1 MDTDLTRRALV
12 GAILAGGVGASTFS
26 PIRGYLERFAP
37 LSGSAWDATD
47 PPESRTIESP
57 YGTAEVRY
65 DEYGVPNVTGES
77 EEAVYF
83 AVGYAQARDR
93 AFQLDL
99 QRRQMRGELSAVVG
113 DQTLDSD
120 EFNVKM
126 DFAGAAQV
134 TWESLADSRAG
145 ALTEAY
151 AAGVNEIMTDDP
163 SALEFS
169 LLEYEPDPWTPVD
182 TILMQKQIAWTLT
195 GSFRTLRTALVADR
209 LGEEVANELYPSRLD
224 HESPIIRDQQ
234 TGQENRKRARSQTEH
249 EPSTHTVDPAL
260 ADWLSQFESPSG
272 IGSNSWVVSG
282 EHTASGAPIVANDP
296 HLSLMAPPVWYEMNL
311 SLPETSVRG
320 VTFPGVPFVVIGE
333 NDAGAW
339 GFTNT
344 GVDVIDFYR
353 YDTRDGEYRYEGEW
367 REFDTEQRTIAVSD
381 GEDRQV
387 TVRKTVHGPV
397 IEREGARVGVAW
409 TGHTAESTP
418 QAIYEFSRSEGVDD
432 IVAATENFDV
442 PTQNLVYADRDGN
455 TLYYVTGKIPIRT
468 TDGEEVPGDRI
479 FDGSASEGEWQ
490 GFTPFGTS
498 SWEGFVPFEE
508 KPHVM
513 NPNYIGTA
521 NQRVVDDPE
530 HYLAEAYSD
539 PYRGIRI
546 YDRLDRRVR
555 SDEPIDPEFVK
566 DLQRD
571 TLDLRAEALVPLLVE
586 VARAA
591 DDTTAIGQYVDAL
604 DEWDHRMDRDS
615 LAALVFARWFEQYRE
630 RVFGPTF
637 SDHDLDA
644 SYYPN
649 DWVLQH
655 LGPNSRWFEGRSRA
669 EVMLDALDAAIER
682 IENAEYDTYGGYN
695 TTGAMTHP
703 LGLAFLNYPAMAVD
717 GSRETVNNYAVENPT
732 GSSWRMVCPMDGSS
746 SSVIPG
752 GNSGEYFSD
761 HYDDQLRMWADVE
774 YKSMSREIQ
783 GETTLTFEGED
794 GQ

>member
-1 MDTDLTRRALV
+1 MDSDLTRRALV
-12 GAILAGGVGASTFS
+12 GAILAGGVGASVFS
-26 PIRGYLERFAP
+26 PVRGYLERFAP

-47 PPESRTIESP
+47 RPDSRTIEGP
-57 YGTAEVRY
+57 YGAAEVRY

-77 EEAVYF
+77 EEALYY

-113 DQTLDSD
+113 EQTLDSD
-120 EFNVKM
+120 EFRTKM

-134 TWESLADSRAG
+134 TWDSLADSRAG

-151 AAGVNEIMTDDP
+151 TAGVNEIMANDP

-195 GSFRTLRTALVADR
+195 GSFRTLRTSLVADR
-209 LGEEVANELYPSRLD
+209 LGGEVAEELYPSRLD
-224 HESPIIRDQQ
+224 HESPIIRDGGIDQASQQ
-234 TGQENRKRARSQTEH
+234 GSRTEH
-249 EPSTHTVDPAL
+249 ESSPHTVDPAL

-311 SLPETSVRG
+311 STPATSVRG

-344 GVDVIDFYR
+344 GADVIDFYR
-353 YDTRDGEYRYEGEW
+353 YDTRNGEYRYEDEW
-367 REFDTEQRTIAVSD
+367 REFETEQRTIEVD
-381 GEDRQV
+381 GGENKQM

-397 IEREGARVGVAW
+397 IEREGERVGVAW

-418 QAIYEFSRSEGVDD
+418 QAIYQYSQSEGLDD
-432 IVAATENFDV
+432 IVEATRNFDV

-455 TLYYVTGKIPIRT
+455 TLYYVTGRIPIRT
-468 TDGEEVPGDRI
+468 TDGEVVPGDRI
-479 FDGSASEGEWQ
+479 FDGSAGEGEWQ

-513 NPNYIGTA
+513 NPDYIGTA

-530 HYLAEAYSD
+530 HYIAEAYSD

-546 YDRLDRRVR
+546 YDRLDRRAQ
-555 SDEPIDPEFVK
+555 SDEPIDPQFVK
-566 DLQRD
+566 ELQRD

-586 VARAA
+586 IARAA
-591 DDTTAIGQYVDAL
+591 DDTAEIGQYVDAL
-604 DEWDHRMDRDS
+604 DDWDRRMERDS
-615 LAALVFARWFEQYRE
+615 LAALLFTRWFDEYRE

-637 SDHDLDA
+637 EEHDLGS

-655 LGPNSRWFEGRSRA
+655 LGPDSRWFEGRSRA
-669 EVMLDALDAAIER
+669 GVMLDALDAAIEE
-682 IENAEYDTYGGYN
+682 IEDAEYDTYGGYN
-695 TTGAMTHP
+695 TTGAMDHP
-703 LGLAFLNYPAMAVD
+703 LGLDFLGYPALPTD
-717 GSRETVNNYAVENPT
+717 GSRATVNNYAVENPT
-732 GSSWRMVCPMDGSS
+732 GSSWRMVCPMDGPSQG
-746 SSVIPG
+746 VVPG
-752 GNSGEYFSD
+752 GNSGSYYSG
-761 HYDDQLRMWADVE
+761 HYDDQLELWADTE
-774 YKSMSREIQ
+774 YKSMSREIR
-783 GETTLTFEGED
+783 GESTLTFEQGD
-794 GQ
+794 DQ

>member
-1 MDTDLTRRALV
+1 MDSDLTRRALV

-26 PIRGYLERFAP
+26 PVRGYLERFAP
-37 LSGSAWDATD
+37 LSGAAWDATNQ
-47 PPESRTIESP
+47 PESRTLDSP
-57 YGTAEVRY
+57 YGAAEVRY

-77 EEAVYF
+77 EDAVYY
-83 AVGYAQARDR
+83 AVGYVQARDR
-93 AFQLDL
+93 AFQMDL
-99 QRRQMRGELSAVVG
+99 QRRLMAGDLAAVVG
-113 DQTLDSD
+113 EAAVDSD
-120 EFNVKM
+120 EFHKKM

-145 ALTEAY
+145 TLTEAY
-151 AAGVNEIMTDDP
+151 VAGVNEIMANDP

-195 GSFRTLRTALVADR
+195 GDFRTLRTALVADR
-209 LGEEVANELYPSRLD
+209 LGEEVAKELYPSRLD
-224 HESPIIRDQQ
+224 HESPIIRDGQADQESQQ
-234 TGQENRKRARSQTEH
+234 RTKMQRTSA
-249 EPSTHTVDPAL
+249 THTIDPAFV
-260 ADWLSQFESPSG
+260 DWLSGFESPSG

-282 EHTASGAPIVANDP
+282 EHTASGEPIVANDP
-296 HLSLMAPPVWYEMNL
+296 HLSLMSPPVWYEMNL
-311 SLPETSVRG
+311 SPPETSVRG

-333 NDAGAW
+333 NDAGTW

-344 GVDVIDFYR
+344 GADVIDFYR
-353 YDTRDGEYRYEGEW
+353 YDTRDGEYRYKDEW
-367 REFDTEQRTIAVSD
+367 REFDTEQREIEVD
-381 GEDRQV
+381 GGENRQV

-397 IEREGARVGVAW
+397 IEREDARVGVAW

-418 QAIYEFSRSEGVDD
+418 QAIYQYSRSEGLDD
-432 IVAATENFDV
+432 IVDATENFDV

-455 TLYYVTGKIPIRT
+455 TLYYVTGRIPIRT

-479 FDGSASEGEWQ
+479 FDGSAGEGEWQ

-508 KPHVM
+508 KPHVV
-513 NPNYIGTA
+513 NPDYIGTA
-521 NQRVVDDPE
+521 NQRVVNDPE
-530 HYLAEAYSD
+530 QYIAEAYSD

-546 YDRLDRRVR
+546 YDRLDWRVR
-555 SDEPIDPEFVK
+555 SDDPIDPQFMK

-591 DDTTAIGQYVDAL
+591 EDTAEIERHVDAL
-604 DEWDHRMDRDS
+604 DEWDYRMERDS
-615 LAALVFARWFEQYRE
+615 LAALVFAQWFDQYRE
-630 RVFGPTF
+630 RVFSPIF
-637 SDHDLDA
+637 DEHDLDA

-649 DWVLQH
+649 DWVLGH

-669 EVMLDALDAAIER
+669 GVMLDALRGAIEA
-682 IENAEYDTYGGYN
+682 IESAEYDTYGGYN

-703 LGLAFLNYPAMAVD
+703 LGLDFLGYPALPTD
-717 GSRETVNNYAVENPT
+717 GSRATVNNYAVENPT

-746 SSVIPG
+746 SAVIPG
-752 GNSGEYFSD
+752 GNSGEYFSA
-761 HYDDQLRMWADVE
+761 HYDDQLKLWADTE

-783 GETTLTFEGED
+783 GESTLTFEPGD

>member
-1 MDTDLTRRALV
+1 MDSDLTRRALV

-26 PIRGYLERFAP
+26 PVRGYLERFAP

-47 PPESRTIESP
+47 QPDSRTIESP
-57 YGTAEVRY
+57 YGAAEVRY

-77 EEAVYF
+77 EEALYY

-113 DQTLDSD
+113 EQTLDSD
-120 EFNVKM
+120 EFRTKM
-126 DFAGAAQV
+126 DFASAAQV
-134 TWESLADSRAG
+134 TWDSLADSRTG

-151 AAGVNEIMTDDP
+151 AAGVNEIMANDP

-209 LGEEVANELYPSRLD
+209 LGEEIAEELYPSRLD
-224 HESPIIRDQQ
+224 HDSPIIRDGGTDQASQQ
-234 TGQENRKRARSQTEH
+234 RSGAKH
-249 EPSTHTVDPAL
+249 ESSTHSVDPAL

-296 HLSLMAPPVWYEMNL
+296 HLSLMSPPVWYEMNL
-311 SLPETSVRG
+311 SPPGTNVRG

-344 GVDVIDFYR
+344 GADVIDFYR
-353 YDTRDGEYRYEGEW
+353 YDTREGEYRYEGEW
-367 REFDTEQRTIAVSD
+367 REFETDQRTIEVD
-381 GEDRQV
+381 GGEDRNV

-432 IVAATENFDV
+432 IVDATENFDV
-442 PTQNLVYADRDGN
+442 PTQNLVYADHDGN

-468 TDGEEVPGDRI
+468 IDGEEVSGDRI
-479 FDGSASEGEWQ
+479 FDGSAGEGEWE

-508 KPHVM
+508 KPHVT
-513 NPNYIGTA
+513 NPDYLGTA
-521 NQRVVDDPE
+521 NQRVVNDPE
-530 HYLAEAYSD
+530 HYIAEAYSD

-546 YDRLDRRVR
+546 YDRLDRRAQ
-555 SDEPIDPEFVK
+555 SDDPIDPQFMK
-566 DLQRD
+566 DLQHD

-586 VARAA
+586 VARTA
-591 DDTTAIGQYVDAL
+591 DDTTEIRRYVDAL
-604 DEWDHRMDRDS
+604 DEWDHRMERDS
-615 LAALVFARWFEQYRE
+615 LAALVFVRWFDEYRE
-630 RVFGPTF
+630 RVFGPVF
-637 SDHDLDA
+637 DEHDLDA

-669 EVMLDALDAAIER
+669 EVMLDGLDAAIED

-695 TTGAMTHP
+695 TTDAMTHP
-703 LGLAFLNYPAMAVD
+703 LGLAFLGYPDLPTD
-717 GSRETVNNYAVENPT
+717 GSRATVNNYAVENPT
-732 GSSWRMVCPMDGSS
+732 GSSWRMVCSMDGPSS
-746 SSVIPG
+746 AVIPG
-752 GNSGEYFSD
+752 GNSSSYFSD
-761 HYDDQLRMWADVE
+761 HYDDQLELWADTE
-774 YKSMSREIQ
+774 YKSMSRELR
-783 GETTLTFEGED
+783 GESTLTFEPED
-794 GQ
+794 EQ